1 MKKNFLTLP
10 FLMFAWSLI
19 SQAPQLT
26 VNVKDECNA
35 LFAKQINISLFKIT
49 GFDTTLV
56 ASVTKNPA
64 EFKNLDKSTHYVVK
78 VSSNDVPAKDLK
90 VLDLVYLRNQIL
102 GITNLNRIAKL
113 AGDIN
118 GNRTLTTL
126 DQVLLIR
133 DILYIESYVPSKW
146 YFAKANENSSQN
158 GVPQSDVFGIG
169 TLSSDVVLDVIAVQ
183 KGHVANATG
192 NYCPDKCTKSKNGLV
207 NIHFENIIVE
217 KGKQVEIPIY
227 VKKDDK
233 VAGLKARFT
242 SLKGKFSFNNNYFYS
257 KISTDSSL
265 IDLYWQENNNPNQAG
280 SNGYVHIFSLKFTP
294 SENGHLKNLLNIS
307 TESAEGV
314 VYEGA
319 CLVSLNSIKLNDF
332 AASASCITSWPKDI
346 TIPECTSTYPTGKP
360 EISFE
365 CSRSFG
371 IAYTDS
377 VVGNCQ
383 KIIRKWI
390 ALNYATLQKFEHTQI
405 ITINPTFNN
414 YCKRNVT
421 INVSAGAKI
430 ITPTTLI
437 SNKNPNH
444 LYSFSPVNPGDT
456 TRVLTYDQSQF
467 EEFHIYNITT
477 SEFCIATIV
486 KTLCDSTTV
495 NIRLR
500 DILTVKNSNGYTVN
514 ARDFDIGSQHG
525 CGTVKEFEISFD
537 NGPFKP
543 SLTFIEAYRGQTV
556 LLRIRYKVNTA
567 YFNFGTVKVWFLN
580 ENEPAPLE
588 LFVYDDF
595 LKKGKEYTLAVQSQN
610 FKAVFAFQ
618 LGLKIQ
624 EAVLNKCESGDIK
637 ITYNEPIKGNVRLIF
652 VDEKSVGNTVSPD
665 VPIFLIKLTPNRDG
679 FASEFLSLSEEV
691 MYSEAVYFNQVS
703 KVKMKMFFPQR
714 VLTDSEDFG
723 LEQQLKVY
731 PNPVN
736 SDDFHIVLPES
747 FSNEVQI
754 SMFDIQGKLCSAST
768 KIIENKTLS
777 LTLPMELK
785 NGLYFLKIFDG
796 KKHKS
801 AKIILQ
807 R

>member
-1 MKKNFLTLP
+1 
-10 FLMFAWSLI
+10 
-19 SQAPQLT
+19 
-26 VNVKDECNA
+26 
-35 LFAKQINISLFKIT
+35 
-49 GFDTTLV
+49 
-56 ASVTKNPA
+56 
-64 EFKNLDKSTHYVVK
+64 
-78 VSSNDVPAKDLK
+78 
-90 VLDLVYLRNQIL
+90 
-102 GITNLNRIAKL
+102 
-113 AGDIN
+113 
-118 GNRTLTTL
+118 
-126 DQVLLIR
+126 
-133 DILYIESYVPSKW
+133 
-146 YFAKANENSSQN
+146 
-158 GVPQSDVFGIG
+158 
-169 TLSSDVVLDVIAVQ
+169 
-183 KGHVANATG
+183 
-192 NYCPDKCTKSKNGLV
+192 
-207 NIHFENIIVE
+207 
-217 KGKQVEIPIY
+217 
-227 VKKDDK
+227 
-233 VAGLKARFT
+233 
-242 SLKGKFSFNNNYFYS
+242 
-257 KISTDSSL
+257 
-265 IDLYWQENNNPNQAG
+265 
-280 SNGYVHIFSLKFTP
+280 
-294 SENGHLKNLLNIS
+294 
-307 TESAEGV
+307 
-314 VYEGA
+314 
-319 CLVSLNSIKLNDF
+319 
-332 AASASCITSWPKDI
+332 
-346 TIPECTSTYPTGKP
+346 
-360 EISFE
+360 
-365 CSRSFG
+365 
-371 IAYTDS
+371 
-377 VVGNCQ
+377 
-383 KIIRKWI
+383 
-390 ALNYATLQKFEHTQI
+390 
-405 ITINPTFNN
+405 
-414 YCKRNVT
+414 
-421 INVSAGAKI
+421 
-430 ITPTTLI
+430 
-437 SNKNPNH
+437 
-444 LYSFSPVNPGDT
+444 
-456 TRVLTYDQSQF
+456 
-467 EEFHIYNITT
+467 
-477 SEFCIATIV
+477 
-486 KTLCDSTTV
+486 TTV

-556 LLRIRYKVNTA
+556 LLRIRYKVNAA
-567 YFNFGTVKVWFLN
+567 YFNYGTVKVWFLN

-610 FKAVFAFQ
+610 FKAVFGFQ

-714 VLTDSEDFG
+714 ALTDSEDFG